1 MGVSFQPRG
10 CKMRGLIP
18 NWSLPQVPFGASL
31 MVSAASQH
39 FFAIVA
45 IFLYFDNNLHKVIIS
60 PTRRSHSL
68 ITIEKW
74 RFHFPTT
81 QHSWSAFRQ
90 LLYTAEACLKPT
102 FPHKTISLIMCML
115 TLLNPLLYI
124 EVFVI
129 FIQKEKS
136 MKCRFA
142 NRGSGVTYEGL
153 ENPNPSKYF
162 PKTIP
167 SPLAFT
173 EHRSWYKLK

>member
-1 MGVSFQPRG
+1 MSCNSSLFAWAYVCFAVLTSRSDFLCGMGVSFQPRG
-10 CKMRGLIP
+10 CKMRGFIP

-60 PTRRSHSL
+60 PTRRLHSL

-90 LLYTAEACLKPT
+90 LLYTAEACLKPA

-124 EVFVI
+124 EVFCHIYTKRKIHEVP
-129 FIQKEKS
+129 F
-136 MKCRFA
+136 C
-142 NRGSGVTYEGL
+142 
-153 ENPNPSKYF
+153 
-162 PKTIP
+162 
-167 SPLAFT
+167 
-173 EHRSWYKLK
+173 